1 LTSFFLNYLG
11 IVIDSTTHL
20 VNQKQSNIFYYILG
34 EGFVPTYQI
43 IDDLINYFL
52 KAEKQMTG
60 LRLKTEIGS
69 FDRNASAFY
78 EQKREAVGTFSK
90 IGEWYKDNNLLSIGQ
105 EKGERILRSVQIE
118 GVDLVIQVAQLY
130 SSAYVF

>member
-43 IDDLINYFL
+43 IEDLINYFI
-52 KAEKQMTG
+52 KAEQQMTG

-69 FDRNASAFY
+69 FDKNATAFY
-78 EQKREAVGTFSK
+78 DKKRDAVGTFST
-90 IGEWYKDNNLLSIGQ
+90 IGSWYKDSNLVSVGQ
-105 EKGERILRSVQIE
+105 EKGEEILRSVWIE
-118 GVDLVIQVAQLY
+118 GVDLVV
-130 SSAYVF
+130 